1 MTSLADVTA
10 KFVEV
15 LLDDEDLEDLLGKD
29 PAGATPVYDRW
40 PMGEHVWLPSVS
52 VSAVGLVGEVSG
64 LNDGFDGSSRSEWEF
79 PTVQVDVWAATQAL
93 RDSISELVRQVL
105 FKGKSEFRSVGVSID
120 APTVRPLNEVKPL
133 IFRHSLSYK
142 VFYILE
148 VAEA

>member
-15 LLDDEDLEDLLGKD
+15 LLEDDELETLLGDD
-29 PAGATPVYDRW
+29 PAGDVLVYDRW
-40 PMGEHVWLPSVS
+40 PVGEHVWLPSVS

-64 LNDGFDGSSRSEWEF
+64 LNDGYDGSSRSEWEF
-79 PTVQVDVWAATQAL
+79 PTVQVDVWAAKEAL
-93 RDSISELVRQVL
+93 RDSISEAVRAAL
-105 FKGKSEFRSVGVSID
+105 FKGKSEFRSVGVSVD

-142 VFYILE
+142 VFYVLE